1 MKLHASNTLVLV
13 LLLGGCSASG
23 PARLG
28 TTAEQAC
35 MEPRPQVCTMDYR
48 PVCASLATGE
58 RKTYANACGACAD
71 SAVVSWHEGEC
82 QE

>member
-1 MKLHASNTLVLV
+1 
-13 LLLGGCSASG
+13 
-23 PARLG
+23 
-28 TTAEQAC
+28 

-48 PVCASLATGE
+48 PVCASLATGD